1 MRYNKQKYE
10 GKLDLIVLIVY
21 SLFLFGLIETINR
34 RSFIKFIDFALD
46 FPIQFFINYFLI
58 FMVLGVSL
66 FLKRKV
72 FYYYIASSLLLIL
85 AISSSVLYTLR
96 GMPLSPY
103 DLVSYKEALN
113 IANVF
118 LDARFMVAGL
128 AFLALVIILSIV
140 SFRSFK
146 TANRIRNKSD
156 LGVLLVVATI
166 FFIVVPQLKAAKIV
180 TEIAWDPGLSYE
192 TNGLVFSFVDETFMS
207 IRKKPH
213 GYSKDSVEAIRSDLD
228 KEVKKDKRLIRTGD
242 DRPDII
248 FVQLEGFMDPT
259 RLKGCNYNID
269 PMPNLRKMM
278 DKYTSGLMNVPVT
291 GGGTARTEYEV
302 MSGFNF
308 DYLNQ
313 GEIPYQTFLA
323 KRPSI
328 SIASQMRSEGYKSKA
343 IHNFNSSFYNRREGY
358 ENIGYQ
364 KFISLE
370 TMTNVEHTPMWWP
383 KDKILTRYIMGELN
397 QDKGKSMI
405 FTISTQ
411 GHSKYPTSNMD
422 MDYKVK
428 LVDSKLAKQDQNQI
442 NYYANQVYEMDLFVR
457 DLKASLDARKK
468 NYVLVVYGDHLPAL
482 NIITRNMSGVD
493 KFSSLFAVID
503 NMGIKKK
510 TVQKDL
516 QGYQLSTMVM
526 DLAGLKYG
534 PMNMVHAY
542 LKDKSDYQEKLK
554 LVQYDILF
562 GKRYFLKESEEPIK
576 NNKMQLGTRDMKL
589 ESVEKKDGKVYIK
602 GQGINR
608 NTRLYIGGE
617 EAQVYF
623 VDDKTLL
630 LKAPNYRGKK
640 IVYLEILD
648 SDEKP
653 IYRSNTL
660 VYKF

>member
-21 SLFLFGLIETINR
+21 SLFLFGIIESINR
-34 RSFIKFIDFALD
+34 RCFIKFIDFALD

-213 GYSKDSVEAIRSDLD
+213 GYSRDSIEASRSDLD
-228 KEVKKDKRLIRTGD
+228 KDVKKDKRLIRTGD

-328 SIASQMRSEGYKSKA
+328 SIASQMRSEGYKSEA
-343 IHNFNSSFYNRREGY
+343 IHNFNASFYNRREGY

-457 DLKASLDARKK
+457 DLKASLDSRKK
-468 NYVLVVYGDHLPAL
+468 NYVLVVYGDLITAL

-503 NMGIKKK
+503 NMGIKKRS
-510 TVQKDL
+510 VPKDL

-534 PMNMVHAY
+534 PMNMVHTY
-542 LKDKSDYQEKLK
+542 LKDRSDYQDKMK

>member
-1 MRYNKQKYE
+1 
-10 GKLDLIVLIVY
+10 
-21 SLFLFGLIETINR
+21 
-34 RSFIKFIDFALD
+34 
-46 FPIQFFINYFLI
+46 
-58 FMVLGVSL
+58 
-66 FLKRKV
+66 
-72 FYYYIASSLLLIL
+72 
-85 AISSSVLYTLR
+85 
-96 GMPLSPY
+96 MPLSPY

-166 FFIVVPQLKAAKIV
+166 FLIVVPQLKAAKIV

-213 GYSKDSVEAIRSDLD
+213 GYSKDSIEAIRSDLD

-278 DKYTSGLMNVPVT
+278 DKHTSGLMNVPVT

-457 DLKASLDARKK
+457 DLKASLDSRKK

-630 LKAPNYRGKK
+630 LKAPNYKGKK

>member
-1 MRYNKQKYE
+1 M
-10 GKLDLIVLIVY
+10 
-21 SLFLFGLIETINR
+21 
-34 RSFIKFIDFALD
+34 
-46 FPIQFFINYFLI
+46 
-58 FMVLGVSL
+58 
-66 FLKRKV
+66 
-72 FYYYIASSLLLIL
+72 
-85 AISSSVLYTLR
+85 
-96 GMPLSPY
+96 
-103 DLVSYKEALN
+103 
-113 IANVF
+113 
-118 LDARFMVAGL
+118 
-128 AFLALVIILSIV
+128 
-140 SFRSFK
+140 
-146 TANRIRNKSD
+146 IRNKSV

-213 GYSKDSVEAIRSDLD
+213 GYSRDSIEAIRSDLD
-228 KEVKKDKRLIRTGD
+228 KDVKKDKRLIRTGD
-242 DRPDII
+242 NRPDII